1 MRGAAARL
9 SDCLESIAT
18 TRADF
23 GANFL
28 AVCYPSVQTL
38 MCGNRLTSF
47 KQFETVLTH
56 ELLHAFDHCR
66 AEIDPFNLRHHA
78 CMEVRAASLSGDCEF
93 KREAKLG
100 NLNLTKQHPVRTGGQ
115 HDGTGSAMRER

>member
-1 MRGAAARL
+1 
-9 SDCLESIAT
+9 
-18 TRADF
+18 
-23 GANFL
+23 
-28 AVCYPSVQTL
+28 

-100 NLNLTKQHPVRTGGQ
+100 NLNLTKQHPVRKGATNTMGL
-115 HDGTGSAMRER
+115 SAQ